1 MITIKRSVPII
12 ASLVLAASTAGPAFS
27 AARNYTDP
35 TYLGDK
41 IHSCLADRAGC
52 GKVAADEFCKLEGFQ
67 SALTFKLEHNPDR
80 IHTARVLNTGEI
92 LHSPDAQPFVSVKCW
107 KPNDQPSAVM
117 FGTEGVKQLA
127 VPRTCDIT
135 ADCRKQ
141 AADHFCT
148 EKGFALGASQYDVTP
163 GDAAFRSISCATL

>member
-1 MITIKRSVPII
+1 LRCAQRKALLGAEMIGR
-12 ASLVLAASTAGPAFS
+12 LLAAVRRDVA
-27 AARNYTDP
+27 
-35 TYLGDK
+35 
-41 IHSCLADRAGC
+41 RAG
-52 GKVAADEFCKLEGFQ
+52 
-67 SALTFKLEHNPDR
+67 N
-80 IHTARVLNTGEI
+80 
-92 LHSPDAQPFVSVKCW
+92 
-107 KPNDQPSAVM
+107 
-117 FGTEGVKQLA
+117 VKQLA